1 MQQSG
6 RSGKEKTVRELND
19 IRKDIDAVD
28 ETILSAFERRIELS
42 DQVAEYKRS
51 KGLPVYDVER
61 EKAKISA
68 LSDKVDSDFMKKGV
82 RELFTDL
89 MSLSKKKQYRLL
101 SERADAP
108 DGFIEVDHIDFSSST
123 VVFQGVEGAY
133 SEEAM
138 RTFFGDIGSSFNVGS
153 FYEAMKAL
161 SDGRAGFAILPF
173 ENSRAG
179 AVSENYDLICDFNL
193 AIVGEQILP
202 IRHTLLGQPGASLS
216 DVRDVYSHPQALMQC
231 SGFFREHPEI
241 SQHPLTNTAIAAKTV
256 AESGDP
262 AKAAIAGAINSK
274 LYGLDVLADSIAD
287 DPDNKTRFV
296 VLSRKK
302 IYEKD
307 ANMISVEIELPDIE
321 GALYRML
328 SHFSV
333 NDLNMHEIQ
342 SRPIPGR
349 DWEYRFFIDFTG
361 NLSNK
366 AVQNAILGLREETQK
381 LVVLGNY
388 VSSRDL
394 P

>member
-1 MQQSG
+1 M
-6 RSGKEKTVRELND
+6 RDLND

-28 ETILSAFERRIELS
+28 AEILAAFEKRIELS

-61 EKAKISA
+61 EKEKIAS
-68 LSDKVDSDFMKKGV
+68 LSDKVEGDFMKKGV

-89 MSLSKKKQYRLL
+89 MGLSKKKQYRLL
-101 SERADAP
+101 SERAEAP
-108 DGFIEVDHIDFSSST
+108 DGFIEVEQIDFSDST

-161 SDGRAGFAILPF
+161 ADGRAGYAILPL

-179 AVSENYDLICDFNL
+179 SVRENYDLLTDFNL
-193 AIVGEQILP
+193 AIVGEEIIP
-202 IRHTLLGQPGASLS
+202 IRHTLLAAPGASL
-216 DVRDVYSHPQALMQC
+216 DEITDVYSHPQALMQC
-231 SGFFREHPEI
+231 SGFFKDHPDI
-241 SQHPLTNTAIAAKTV
+241 VQHPMANTAIAAKTV
-256 AESGDP
+256 AEAKDHS
-262 AKAAIAGAINSK
+262 KAAIAGAINAE

-302 IYEKD
+302 TFEKK
-307 ANMISVEIELPDIE
+307 ANMVSVEIELPDIE
-321 GALYRML
+321 GSLYRML
-328 SHFSV
+328 SHFV
-333 NDLNMHEIQ
+333 INDLNMHEIE
-342 SRPIPGR
+342 SRPIQGR

-366 AVQNAILGLREETQK
+366 SVQNAILGLREETKK

-388 VSSRDL
+388 VSSR
-394 P
+394 